1 MTSLMAYNDIAF
13 GSIFFEIDRLDVDY
27 LDMPTKKKSNSYYV
41 AYSYHLGYICSPKEL
56 ANLMQNRVDLVIC
69 LQVD

>member
-27 LDMPTKKKSNSYYV
+27 LDIPKKK
-41 AYSYHLGYICSPKEL
+41 
-56 ANLMQNRVDLVIC
+56 VI
-69 LQVD
+69 LIM